1 MDLHYSFDPAKWYLG
16 TPCKNGHRWPGT
28 GLSLRRNYKGAAA
41 CAGCSTNPESEL
53 PWLFR
58 FIDLKSSGVP
68 FGHKLGKLCSEGHS
82 WHDTGYTLRRH
93 GHCITCQK
101 DRKSSVAYK
110 AKAGQWR
117 KQNKNTILEK
127 AKQRYKIQM
136 QDPIAKNQIRKRKAI
151 YQAQCRQKNGRQC
164 RAKGLEFM
172 FLPAGYSLTSK
183 QPSICKALIAD
194 GHLPE
199 IKILWPLIKQIEEKD
214 SFLKK
219 AGQSASVAELVMIEQ
234 RRHWN
239 ENPEQY
245 KDFCKHRARLRAQWR
260 QLTDPQYRF
269 YHRQKSKRRKAQMR
283 NSIAIQLSGK
293 DIKNRFAEFA
303 HQCAYCDCAG
313 DLHIEHVVPISKG
326 GGHGI
331 GNIVPAC
338 KRCNFSK
345 RDHEV
350 ESWYRQQEWFTEK
363 RWRKICVVLGWKR
376 S

>member
-1 MDLHYSFDPAKWYLG
+1 MPKAYTLPQPSEPIDFALFKLGPLCKAKHEWG
-16 TPCKNGHRWPGT
+16 NT
-28 GLSLRRNYKGAAA
+28 GLTLQRAKSW
-41 CAGCSTNPESEL
+41 GC
-53 PWLFR
+53 
-58 FIDLKSSGVP
+58 I
-68 FGHKLGKLCSEGHS
+68 
-82 WHDTGYTLRRH
+82 
-93 GHCITCQK
+93 ICQ
-101 DRKSSVAYK
+101 R
-110 AKAGQWR
+110 
-117 KQNKNTILEK
+117 
-127 AKQRYKIQM
+127 
-136 QDPIAKNQIRKRKAI
+136 IADKKRKA
-151 YQAQCRQKNGRQC
+151 KNHAYNAAYMMQYRKLNERPS
-164 RAKGLEFM
+164 RAKDGSDATTR
-172 FLPAGYSLTSK
+172 FLWRN
-183 QPSICKALIAD
+183 I
-194 GHLPE
+194 
-199 IKILWPLIKQIEEKD
+199 
-214 SFLKK
+214 KK

-303 HQCAYCDCAG
+303 HQCAYCGCAG

-338 KRCNFSK
+338 KRCNYSK

-376 S
+376 SSVGQLALL